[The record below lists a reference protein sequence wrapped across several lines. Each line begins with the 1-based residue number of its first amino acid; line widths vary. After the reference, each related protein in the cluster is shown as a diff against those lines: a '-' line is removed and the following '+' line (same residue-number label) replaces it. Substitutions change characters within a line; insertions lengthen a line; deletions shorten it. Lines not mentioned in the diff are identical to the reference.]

1 MSTCFK
7 GDLPVFVSPCGWPA
21 GITNLS
27 PAPTPRGFHAIVERG
42 LTFQNDDHLVVEV
55 LVQRGA
61 FAPGGVHEEKR
72 NRDACSSATNSCAMS
87 FHGRLSLLTTVMT
100 MGVSLVPL
108 NENEPHALHLS

>member
-7 GDLPVFVSPCGWPA
+7 GDLPVFVNPCGWPA

-61 FAPGGVHEEKR
+61 LRLAASMRR
-72 NRDACSSATNSCAMS
+72 NVIETSCSSATNSCAMS

-100 MGVSLVPL
+100 MEVSLVPL

>member
-7 GDLPVFVSPCGWPA
+7 GELPVFVNPCGWPA

-72 NRDACSSATNSCAMS
+72 NRDVVFVGDELVRDVVPWETLSSDDRDDHGSLACAS
-87 FHGRLSLLTTVMT
+87 
-100 MGVSLVPL
+100 
-108 NENEPHALHLS
+108 